1 MLFRSVGKLLPARQ
15 HRERVVVIVEMGK
28 LALAVG
34 AGNDTDTAA
43 LRPRGRQRHP
53 GGDVLERC
61 QSEIGRV
68 LVPGN
73 VVLAAGR
80 LQSDRRVKHQNIR
93 PDYGFHQVQDAG
105 MAHQLGRPGKNRYG
119 FTRFEAWRFRLYGL

>member
-1 MLFRSVGKLLPARQ
+1 MVQGHVAPFEDKVHRILFTIRRQLLPTRRY
-15 HRERVVVIVEMGK
+15 RERVSVIVEMGK

-34 AGNDTDTAA
+34 GRDDTDTAA

-68 LVPGN
+68 LVPGD
-73 VVLAAGR
+73 VVSLRG
-80 LQSDRRVKHQNIR
+80 
-93 PDYGFHQVQDAG
+93 GFSQTVV
-105 MAHQLGRPGKNRYG
+105 
-119 FTRFEAWRFRLYGL
+119 